1 MAGGLLLTE
10 TDEHGKAKSVV
21 IARESEMTMSKN
33 PRERRSLAYVMEEV
47 PPPPPQP
54 VETFSFF
61 SLGLTKKN
69 EVPPVP
75 EIQAPVPEVPVPVP
89 VNNISSNSNKRPSTE
104 FKSRK
109 SVISTSLGG
118 KRKE

>member
-1 MAGGLLLTE
+1 MAGGLLVTE

-61 SLGLTKKN
+61 SLSQTKKA
-69 EVPPVP
+69 EVVPPPP
-75 EIQAPVPEVPVPVP
+75 EIPAPPVR
-89 VNNISSNSNKRPSTE
+89 VNKISSNSSSKRPSFE
-104 FKSRK
+104 VKSRK

-118 KRKE
+118 K